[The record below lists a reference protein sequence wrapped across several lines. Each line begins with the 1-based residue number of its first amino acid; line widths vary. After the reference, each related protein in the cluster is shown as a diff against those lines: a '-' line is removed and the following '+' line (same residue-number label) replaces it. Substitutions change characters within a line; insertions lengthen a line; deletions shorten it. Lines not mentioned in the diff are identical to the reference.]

1 VTRITFQDGKVVL
14 RDGQVGTE
22 KACCCQDCVCPEC
35 SNSFSFSVELG
46 GLTATTNFC
55 SDGGYTGQAFD
66 FQDGFVLL
74 AVSAGCDEGNWIL
87 SADLCYLV
95 DDCNLSVRYEANV
108 DCADVDGDGFPRAG
122 AVEMQEVT
130 RVEFPPGCSGIVGP
144 TAATISK

>member
-14 RDGQVGTE
+14 RDGKVGTE
-22 KACCCQDCVCPEC
+22 EACCCCSCPPC
-35 SNSFSFSVELG
+35 SDTFSFSVELG

-66 FQDGFVLL
+66 FEDGFVLL

-87 SADLCYLV
+87 SADLCYQV
-95 DDCNLSVRYEANV
+95 AGCSLSVRYEATV
-108 DCADVDGDGFPRAG
+108 DCANVDGDGFPPAG
-122 AVEMQEVT
+122 AVAMQEVF
-130 RVEFPPGCSGIVGP
+130 RQEDPADCSGIVGP